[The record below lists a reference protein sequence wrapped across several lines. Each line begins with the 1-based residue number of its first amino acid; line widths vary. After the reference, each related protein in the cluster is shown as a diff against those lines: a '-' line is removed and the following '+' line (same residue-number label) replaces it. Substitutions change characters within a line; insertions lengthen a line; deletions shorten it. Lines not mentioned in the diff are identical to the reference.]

1 MANLPIYE
9 PAIFSENVRALEET
23 DLANPETWNPQYE
36 TLLNNDVFLKQA
48 IENMT
53 ELLTATIT
61 TNWSGIQAPYTQ
73 EIVVEG
79 IKETDN
85 PIVDIVLDE
94 DISTALLQEKN
105 WGNVSK
111 IKTEDNKIIVYCN
124 KKKTTIELPIQM
136 KIVR

>member
-79 IKETDN
+79 MKETDN

-124 KKKTTIELPIQM
+124 KKKTTIDLQIQM